1 MQIFFLVLP
10 SISTT
15 VEKEFRK
22 KSIKITI
29 GEKFVKVCLHSG
41 KEVQISLQFDEI
53 LVKKA
58 KL

>member
-15 VEKEFRK
+15 KK